1 MIVFPDGACAM
12 DSSLRSKLD
21 LEKKT
26 HEVTHR
32 ELQVAYSM
40 LSTYYQRFSHP
51 QKEIQKLLASQNNLD
66 KLYLDASSSLTAL
79 ERSHRFT
86 MEELESKRNDL
97 KESRDEVLMLSKFLS
112 SKGSTIKDLHAS
124 KKLVS

>member
-1 MIVFPDGACAM
+1 VTRFLDGAHAM
-12 DSSLRSKLD
+12 NSFLQPKLD

-26 HEVTHR
+26 HEVTCQ

-51 QKEIQKLLASQNNLD
+51 QEEMQKLLASRNNLN
-66 KLYLDASSSLTAL
+66 KLYRDASSSLTTL

-86 MEELESKRNDL
+86 MEEMERKRNEL
-97 KESRDEVLMLSKFLS
+97 KESQDEVSALSESLS
-112 SKGSTIKDLHAS
+112 SKDSTIKDLRAS
-124 KKLVS
+124 KKFVS